1 MNERLVVKSFG
12 PIKNIEVN
20 FRKVNLFIG
29 DQGTGKS
36 CIVKLFS
43 TFRWLEKALITE
55 TYSLDYFTKFVDARF
70 KKQLCGYHR
79 IDDFFRD
86 DTYILYESTLYKFI
100 YTENVFNIERK
111 NGTITG
117 LPKIMYVPAER
128 IILSSAEKKL
138 KTFDGLPASNLT
150 FNQAFWESKEQFK
163 DGYALPFGNLNYKYD
178 SLNDISWIIGS
189 DYRVRLINASSG
201 LQSALPVCIVSD
213 YLGNIVASDKE
224 RPMSVEELQK
234 LQKET
239 AKIMENENL
248 TDTVKNGMLKHLSS
262 RSRYN
267 CFVNIVEE
275 PELSLFPESQNSMIR
290 LLCKVNNGTKDNM
303 LLLTSHSPYTLAI
316 LNNLVLAY
324 KAYQKGDDDT
334 KRKIAEIVPQ
344 EYQVNPDSLTA
355 YSLTKD
361 ENGNYQSVLSES
373 SGMIRKNDLDS
384 VSEII
389 MYEFNRLYRIYAKTI
404 KQHQYSNCR

>member
-12 PIKNIEVN
+12 PIRSIDIN

-36 CIVKLFS
+36 CIVKLYS
-43 TFRWLEKALITE
+43 TFRWLEKTLLTE

-86 DTYILYESTLYKFI
+86 DTYILYESALYKFV
-100 YTENVFNIERK
+100 YTGNVFNIEKK
-111 NGTITG
+111 NETIKG

-150 FNQAFWESKEQFK
+150 FNQTFWESKERFK
-163 DGYALPFGNLNYKYD
+163 DGYSLPFGNLNYKYD
-178 SLNDISWIIGS
+178 SLNDISWIEGC

-201 LQSALPVCIVSD
+201 IQSALPVCIVSD
-213 YLGNIVASDKE
+213 YLGNIVASGKE

-239 AKIMENENL
+239 SKIMENENL
-248 TDTVKNGMLKHLSS
+248 SDSVKNAMLKHLSS

-290 LLCKVNNGTKDNM
+290 LLCKVNNGTTDNM

-324 KAYQKGDDDT
+324 KAYEKGDDNI
-334 KRKIAEIVPQ
+334 KRKVAEIVPP
-344 EYQVNPDSLTA
+344 EYHIDPESLTA
-355 YSLTKD
+355 FSLTEPEM
-361 ENGNYQSVLSES
+361 ENVLSES
-373 SGMIRKNDLDS
+373 SGIISKNDLDS
-384 VSEII
+384 VSGLI
-389 MYEFNRLYRIYAKTI
+389 MREFNILYRIYGKTI
-404 KQHQYSNCR
+404 K